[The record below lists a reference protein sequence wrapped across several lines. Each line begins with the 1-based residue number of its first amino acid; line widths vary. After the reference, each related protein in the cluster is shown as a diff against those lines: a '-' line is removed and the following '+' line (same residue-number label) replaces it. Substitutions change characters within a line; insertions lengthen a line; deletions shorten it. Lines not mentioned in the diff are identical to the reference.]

1 MACVISSGLT
11 LDLCNSNQGGIQ
23 TIYIQNFDSRTFTKG
38 SGASASY
45 ITAISG
51 ATPSFY
57 TFEVPTESSNINST
71 STTDRVA
78 GTTVFE
84 QTAEFVIR
92 GINTTTLSKI
102 NTLAVGIFRVVVKD
116 NQGKYILLG
125 EERGA
130 TFVANITSGTKY
142 EDTSN
147 GTLTATAR
155 EKEAPCEIAPGVFT
169 TWIQS

>member
-1 MACVISSGLT
+1 MACVISSGLA

-23 TIYIQNFDSRTFTKG
+23 TIYIQNYDSRTFTKG

-57 TFEVPTESSNINST
+57 TFEIPTESSSLTST
-71 STTDRVA
+71 STTDRTA
-78 GTTVFE
+78 GTTVHE
-84 QTAEFVIR
+84 QTSEFVIR

-102 NTLAVGIFRVVVKD
+102 NTLSQGIFRVVVKD
-116 NQGKYILLG
+116 NQGKFILLG
-125 EERGA
+125 EENGA

-142 EDTSN
+142 EDGSN

-155 EKEAPCEIAPGVFT
+155 EKNVPSEINPVLFA

>member
-11 LDLCNSNQGGIQ
+11 LDLCNSNQGGLQ
-23 TIYIQNFDSRTFTKG
+23 TIYIQNYDSRTFTKG
-38 SGASASY
+38 SGASASF

-57 TFEVPTESSNINST
+57 TFEIPTESSSITST
-71 STTDRVA
+71 STTDRTA
-78 GTTVFE
+78 GTTVHE
-84 QTAEFVIR
+84 QTAEMVIR

-102 NTLAVGIFRVVVKD
+102 NTLSQGIFRVVVKD
-116 NQGKYILLG
+116 NQGKYIMLG
-125 EERGA
+125 EEKGA

-142 EDTSN
+142 EDGSN

-155 EKEAPCEIAPGVFT
+155 EKNAPCEVDPTIFT
-169 TWIQS
+169 TWIQA